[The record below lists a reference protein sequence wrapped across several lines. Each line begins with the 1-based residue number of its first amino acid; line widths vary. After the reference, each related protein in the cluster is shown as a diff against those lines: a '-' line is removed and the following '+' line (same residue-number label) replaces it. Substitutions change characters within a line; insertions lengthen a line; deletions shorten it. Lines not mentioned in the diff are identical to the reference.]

1 MYRYSCVYAFRL
13 NNICFK
19 EVKNVEVLG
28 QCQLE
33 ENSTDVS
40 YNTCISLVRVRMGSK
55 NGRGVFCSCRARK
68 KINQGK
74 GCLALVK
81 T

>member
-19 EVKNVEVLG
+19 EVKNVSVLG

-33 ENSTDVS
+33 ENNTNVS
-40 YNTCISLVRVRMGSK
+40 YNISLVRVRMGSK
-55 NGRGVFCSCRARK
+55 EWPWG
-68 KINQGK
+68 
-74 GCLALVK
+74 LLLVSSQEK
-81 T
+81 NKSR

>member
-33 ENSTDVS
+33 ENSTNVS

-55 NGRGVFCSCRARK
+55 EWPSG
-68 KINQGK
+68 
-74 GCLALVK
+74 LLLVPSQEK
-81 T
+81 NKSR